1 MTRLILIVLLL
12 VNGILVSGQVKW
24 DDTESKNWPE
34 AFKKVT
40 IQSSFDHSEQPCI
53 VYASNNSKPQPL
65 VVSLHS
71 WSGNYLQ
78 TDSIAFD
85 IQRRDWNYIHPDFR
99 GPNNKPMAC
108 GSKAAIQ
115 DVDDAI
121 QWAVQ
126 NLKVDPNEVHIIG
139 GSGGGYLT
147 MMCYMQLIY
156 PAKSFSSWVGIS
168 DVEAWYYESRGRGQK
183 YADDILKCV
192 GDSAVLNAAEARR
205 RSPLH
210 LPVPKRNGSLHLYTG
225 IHDGYKGSVPITHT
239 LHFYNKIVAAQNKP
253 EKNALVTQQE
263 ILNLVVRQTAER
275 SFAYDLGKRKVH
287 LFKKSGP
294 VSITVFEGGH
304 EMVVSVA
311 TNLIPVYGKNVSK
324 PIHVLAIGDSNGD
337 LPGGWVHR
345 LDREVPWIKLMN
357 AAKAGRTIGFD
368 NNNDTSLNERR
379 LLEKHLQEA
388 NTRLGK
394 KIDWVIIA
402 LGTNDAKDVF
412 NGKEV
417 EVVANFTWM
426 VDRVIAFGKAHNL
439 NYEILAILPPPV
451 EGEADAAG
459 KYKDANKR
467 LAYFNQLFKKAL
479 TERKI
484 AMLDA
489 YEMFSGMDKTFTKDG
504 VHLNEAAQQQLS
516 LAIQS
521 LLFKD

>member
-1 MTRLILIVLLL
+1 MKVVLIFIFCTIKICGLC
-12 VNGILVSGQVKW
+12 QVKW
-24 DDTESKNWPE
+24 DDTKSKNWPE
-34 AFKKVT
+34 GFKMVS
-40 IQSSFDHSEQPCI
+40 IASSFDSTGQPCI
-53 VYASNNSKPQPL
+53 IHASTGSKPQPL

-71 WSGNYLQ
+71 WSGDYMQ
-78 TDSIAFD
+78 TDSIAHEVY
-85 IQRRDWNYIHPDFR
+85 RRNWNYIHPDFR
-99 GPNNKPMAC
+99 GPNNKPLAC
-108 GSKAAIQ
+108 GSDAAIQ
-115 DVDDAI
+115 DIDDAI
-121 QWAVQ
+121 AWA
-126 NLKVDPNEVHIIG
+126 LKNMPADPGEVHIVG
-139 GSGGGYLT
+139 SSGGGYMT
-147 MMCYMQLIY
+147 MLCYMKLKY

-168 DVEAWYYESRGRGQK
+168 DLEAWYYESLGRGQK

-192 GDSAVLNAAEARR
+192 GDSTVLNVAEARR

-210 LPVPKRNGSLHLYTG
+210 LSIPKRNASLHLYAG

-263 ILNLVVRQTAER
+263 ILNLVVRQTAEH

-311 TNLIPVYGKNVSK
+311 TNLIPVYAKSINK
-324 PIHVLAIGDSNGD
+324 PLHVLAIGDSNGD

-345 LDREVPWIKLMN
+345 LNNEVPWIKLIN

-368 NNNDTSLNERR
+368 NNNDTTLNERR

-402 LGTNDAKDVF
+402 LGTNDAKDIF
-412 NGKEV
+412 GGKEE

-426 VDRVIAFGKAHNL
+426 MDRVIAFGKAQSHN
-439 NYEILAILPPPV
+439 YRVLAILPPPV
-451 EGEADAAG
+451 EGEADATG

-467 LAYFNQLFKKAL
+467 LAYFNQAFKKVL

-489 YEMFSGMDKTFTKDG
+489 YEMFIGMDTTFTKDG